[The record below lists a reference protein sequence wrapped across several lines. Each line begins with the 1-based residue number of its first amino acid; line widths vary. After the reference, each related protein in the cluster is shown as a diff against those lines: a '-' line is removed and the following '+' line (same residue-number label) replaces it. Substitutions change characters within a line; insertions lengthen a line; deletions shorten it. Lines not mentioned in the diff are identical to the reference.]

1 MEKHSLS
8 MQELSRM
15 MHEVYRVFKKGIEEQ
30 QHEEIK
36 ISPEQFGLLYAIS
49 IKEEEVIQNDMAVMM
64 GKDKSAILRLIDS
77 LEEKDLV
84 RRVSDVK
91 DRRKNYLM
99 VTKVGY
105 RVLEQYMRVVHEL
118 MKKIQIGLSQN
129 EIDTFHK
136 VVHHLKCSAES
147 L

>member
-1 MEKHSLS
+1 
-8 MQELSRM
+8 
-15 MHEVYRVFKKGIEEQ
+15 
-30 QHEEIK
+30 
-36 ISPEQFGLLYAIS
+36 
-49 IKEEEVIQNDMAVMM
+49 
-64 GKDKSAILRLIDS
+64 
-77 LEEKDLV
+77 
-84 RRVSDVK
+84 
-91 DRRKNYLM
+91 M